1 MVFKLTSLIKM
12 FVLCFVAGD
21 GSQFL
26 LEPPQGNAIATI
38 VNRNTV
44 EPHPVIRHVVQQQ
57 QPQQKLQQYVQAQN
71 LKNCTVNQQQQFQQ
85 QAPAVHAPVGVVR
98 QASGGRGR
106 GAVRGRGVGRGL
118 QGGMNQQQQ
127 VLMPAPHQVVVPV
140 PQQEVT
146 VVPKMKV

>member
-1 MVFKLTSLIKM
+1 ML
-12 FVLCFVAGD
+12 D
-21 GSQFL
+21 
-26 LEPPQGNAIATI
+26 PPQGNAIATI

-57 QPQQKLQQYVQAQN
+57 QPQQKFQQHVQAPSVRN
-71 LKNCTVNQQQQFQQ
+71 YPVIQQQFQQ
-85 QAPAVHAPVGVVR
+85 QAPPVHIPVGVMR

-106 GAVRGRGVGRGL
+106 GVVRGRGIGRGL

-140 PQQEVT
+140 PQQEVK
-146 VVPKMKV
+146 VVPTMKV